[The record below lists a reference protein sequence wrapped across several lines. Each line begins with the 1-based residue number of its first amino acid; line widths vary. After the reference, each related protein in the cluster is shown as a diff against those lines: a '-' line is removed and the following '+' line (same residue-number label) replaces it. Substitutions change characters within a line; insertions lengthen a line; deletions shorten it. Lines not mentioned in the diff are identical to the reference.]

1 MTRTLILTRHAKS
14 SWGEVSLPD
23 HARPLNTRGKASAH
37 AIGAWLKTQ
46 GHIPDQVL
54 SSSSQRTRETWDLM
68 GLDTDVTYTDSLYH
82 ASSQQMMD
90 VLCEASGDVVL
101 MLGHN
106 PGIADFARRLVQ
118 TLPTHPRYRDYPTC
132 ATAVIDFDIDDWGAV
147 QWHSGQLLDF
157 ILPRELLE

>member
-14 SWGEVSLPD
+14 SWGDASLTD
-23 HARPLNTRGKASAH
+23 HARPLNTRGKASAQ
-37 AIGAWLKTQ
+37 AIGGWLKTQ

-68 GLDTDVTYTDSLYH
+68 NLEADITYTDSLYH

-90 VLCEASGDVVL
+90 GLCEASGDVVL

-106 PGIADFARRLVQ
+106 PGIADFARRLVR

-132 ATAVIDFDIDDWGAV
+132 ATAVIEFDVVDWGAV
-147 QWHSGQLLDF
+147 QWHSGRVLDF
-157 ILPRELLE
+157 VLPRELLE

>member
-14 SWGEVSLPD
+14 SWGDASLPD
-23 HARPLNTRGKASAH
+23 HARPLNARGQASAH
-37 AIGAWLKTQ
+37 AIGEWLKEQ

-54 SSSSQRTRETWDLM
+54 SSSSVRTRETWDLM
-68 GLDTDVTYTDSLYH
+68 NLDADVIYTDALYH

-90 VLCEASGDVVL
+90 VLCDARGDIVL

-118 TLPTHPRYRDYPTC
+118 TPPIHPRYGDYPTC
-132 ATAVIDFDIDDWGAV
+132 ATTVIKFDVENWDAL
-147 QWHSGQLLDF
+147 QWHSGRVLDF
-157 ILPRELLE
+157 ILPRELRE